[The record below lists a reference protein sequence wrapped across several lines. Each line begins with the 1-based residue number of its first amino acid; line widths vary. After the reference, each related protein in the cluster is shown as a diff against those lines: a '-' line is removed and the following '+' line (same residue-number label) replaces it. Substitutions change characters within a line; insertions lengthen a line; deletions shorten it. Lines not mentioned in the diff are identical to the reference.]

1 MNRRQK
7 TKKKKKTAEE
17 TPPPPPNEPRNAH
30 SGGEDFLLPPPRD
43 FSAIQL
49 AHRSVRLPS
58 LFIALSLSLPLHVR
72 VVYEL
77 CTTTTTATTTSSR
90 NTNSILDFVLI
101 VVHNSS
107 FFTAGESDLSQPPS
121 HSAQA
126 VIRQI
131 APSEFCSFSYSVIHS
146 LPCVVLSVLTHSLS
160 FCSITTD
167 FRYWPL
173 FCCCC
178 DCGANLMRY
187 SVRVLSSSSQAIEA
201 ISSTATWIVASASH
215 TYTFDC
221 SPINLPI
228 LPFIYLPVICKL

>member
-7 TKKKKKTAEE
+7 AKKKKKTAEE
-17 TPPPPPNEPRNAH
+17 TPPPPPPNEPKNAH

-58 LFIALSLSLPLHVR
+58 LFIALSLSLSLTLHVR

-77 CTTTTTATTTSSR
+77 CTTTTATTTSSR

-121 HSAQA
+121 SAQA
-126 VIRQI
+126 VIRLI
-131 APSEFCSFSYSVIHS
+131 SSSGFCSFSYSVIHS
-146 LPCVVLSVLTHSLS
+146 LPCVVLSVLLTHSLS

-167 FRYWPL
+167 FRCWPL
-173 FCCCC
+173 FCCCCC
-178 DCGANLMRY
+178 DCGANLMCY
-187 SVRVLSSSSQAIEA
+187 SVRVLSSSSQATEA
-201 ISSTATWIVASASH
+201 ISSTTTWIVTSASH
-215 TYTFDC
+215 TYTHLIAVL
-221 SPINLPI
+221 SISRPS
-228 LPFIYLPVICKL
+228 FICP